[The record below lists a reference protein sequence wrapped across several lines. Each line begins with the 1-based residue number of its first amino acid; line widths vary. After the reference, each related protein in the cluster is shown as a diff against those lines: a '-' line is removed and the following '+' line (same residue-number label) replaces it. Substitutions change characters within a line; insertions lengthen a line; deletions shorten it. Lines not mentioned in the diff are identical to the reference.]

1 MENMYLLGKKN
12 MNEWKKKK
20 KKKKYKMTMCK
31 KGVESIKNLFAML
44 IWFFYLNKAIFQTT
58 MILDI

>member
-1 MENMYLLGKKN
+1 
-12 MNEWKKKK
+12 MNEKKKK
-20 KKKKYKMTMCK
+20 KEKKYKMTMCK